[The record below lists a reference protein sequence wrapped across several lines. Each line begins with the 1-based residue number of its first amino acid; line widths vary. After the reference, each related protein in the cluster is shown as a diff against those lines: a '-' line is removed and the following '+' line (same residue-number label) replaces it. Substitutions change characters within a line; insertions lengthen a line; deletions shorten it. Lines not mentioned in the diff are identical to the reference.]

1 MFTGN
6 RGIIHDPTTKTLLNK
21 RWSNPAWIICVC
33 DFRGVRRDVMA
44 TQSWTELFFLDEA
57 TALAAG
63 HRPCFL
69 CRRADAERF
78 RAAWCRGNGVAT
90 APARE
95 IDAVLHRE
103 RLDRR
108 AKRRH
113 PVPCGVADLP
123 DGAMVAI
130 GDEAF
135 MIAKG
140 RTLRWA
146 FEGYRDVPTDLADA
160 QLLTPP
166 STLRAMMA
174 GYATMLHESAITPP
188 P

>member
-1 MFTGN
+1 M
-6 RGIIHDPTTKTLLNK
+6 R
-21 RWSNPAWIICVC
+21 
-33 DFRGVRRDVMA
+33 
-44 TQSWTELFFLDEA
+44 
-57 TALAAG
+57 
-63 HRPCFL
+63 
-69 CRRADAERF
+69 
-78 RAAWCRGNGVAT
+78 VAN
-90 APARE
+90 
-95 IDAVLHRE
+95 
-103 RLDRR
+103 
-108 AKRRH
+108 
-113 PVPCGVADLP
+113 LP